1 MAVLITDKEK
11 SAFLIG
17 KNWVQYNFTQ
27 VMPADIRVHKLQI
40 PENLHVSY
48 YFLAIARHIVGHSP
62 SSENFD
68 RIVKEACEISNIE
81 ETIQEVMNYIYTSSL
96 KTAEEIE
103 SYLSRYNELAEQDS
117 LNYSNS
123 EDLSMLDSI
132 IGKPSKMSDWI
143 GRKMK
148 SSVNESESSI
158 LQFDALS
165 PPPQK
170 SNPFDLASSIDDRSS
185 INPQTVS
192 VDEIIDSNFVNSLL
206 ELGSK
211 RKTIIMQVED
221 KPESCHC
228 GLCPIY

>member
-1 MAVLITDKEK
+1 MAVVVTDKEK

-17 KNWVQYNFTQ
+17 KNWVQYNFAQ
-27 VMPADIRVHKLQI
+27 AIPPEIRICEVEV

-48 YFLAIARHIVGHSP
+48 YFLAIARHIVAHSP
-62 SSENFD
+62 DSESFQ
-68 RIVKEACEISNIE
+68 RLVKEACEMANIE
-81 ETIQEVMNYIYTSSL
+81 ETIQEVTGFIYSNSL
-96 KTAEEIE
+96 KTQEEIE
-103 SYLSRYNELAEQDS
+103 SYIGRYNELLDQDS

-123 EDLSMLDSI
+123 EDLSILDSI

-148 SSVNESESSI
+148 SSMNESESSVI
-158 LQFDALS
+158 QFDALT

-185 INPQTVS
+185 INYQTVT

-206 ELGSK
+206 DLGNK

-221 KPESCHC
+221 KPESCNC